1 MRISSR
7 GQYGLRALAVLSTRH
22 GNGPVQVRE
31 IARAERLSAKY
42 LEQLLGRLRIGG
54 LVKSVRG
61 ARGGYTLAR
70 DPREI
75 RVREVLL
82 LLEGSLAP
90 VGCVDEGG
98 ACGGDGQDAC
108 SAHGLWQGLH
118 ATVLTYLDSFTLA
131 DFARA
136 TTTTSTRDAARPA
149 EAAEHA
155 ASAPGAAAPEP
166 AESELLAATTR
177 G

>member
-1 MRISSR
+1 MKISSR
-7 GQYGLRALAVLSTRH
+7 GQYGLRALAVLATRH

-42 LEQLLGRLRIGG
+42 LEQLLGRLRTGS

-90 VGCVDEGG
+90 VGCLDQAG
-98 ACGGDGQDAC
+98 ACGVDGQETC
-108 SAHGLWQGLH
+108 LAHGLWAGLH
-118 ATVLTYLDSFTLA
+118 STVLTYLDSFTLA
-131 DFARA
+131 DFAR
-136 TTTTSTRDAARPA
+136 TTSMTTRDAAHPGDA
-149 EAAEHA
+149 PGEAAR
-155 ASAPGAAAPEP
+155 ASEA
-166 AESELLAATTR
+166 AESELLEATTR

>member
-1 MRISSR
+1 VRISSR
-7 GQYGLRALAVLSTRH
+7 GQYGLRALSVLAGRH

-31 IARAERLSAKY
+31 IARAEQLSAKY
-42 LEQLLGRLRIGG
+42 LEQLLGRLRTGG

-70 DPREI
+70 DPEAI
-75 RVREVLL
+75 TVREVLL

-98 ACGGDGQDAC
+98 ACGVEGQDAC
-108 SAHGLWQGLH
+108 PTHGLWAGLH
-118 ATVLTYLDSFTLA
+118 STVLTYLDSFTLA
-131 DFARA
+131 DFARTDPRA
-136 TTTTSTRDAARPA
+136 GAAPA
-149 EAAEHA
+149 ADPSPAAAE
-155 ASAPGAAAPEP
+155 P
-166 AESELLAATTR
+166 ELLSANTR